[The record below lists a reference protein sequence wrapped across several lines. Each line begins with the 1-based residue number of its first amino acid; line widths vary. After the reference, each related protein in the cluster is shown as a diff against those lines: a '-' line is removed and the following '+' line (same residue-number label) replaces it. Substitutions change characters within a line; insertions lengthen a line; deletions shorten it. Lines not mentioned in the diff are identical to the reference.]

1 MAIDF
6 QKWGVF
12 GAVAGVGFPYVL
24 KAINIIP
31 GISVQST
38 IGANIPVQDINTGAA
53 QYLINTLGFG
63 SIGIPEVLMSAAGG
77 ALFFILGAWIVDLV
91 GAMKGSDVA
100 RVSKVALI
108 AGLATGIILSQ
119 VLALPSL
126 VEFVIAVIG
135 SFVTGYILVTV
146 LKSIKMQRLIP

>member
-24 KAINIIP
+24 KLINSIP

-38 IGANIPVQDINTGAA
+38 IGANIPVQDVNTGLG

-63 SIGIPEVLMSAAGG
+63 SIGLPEILMSAMGG
-77 ALFFILGAWIVDLV
+77 ALFFILGALV
-91 GAMKGSDVA
+91 IDMIGAMKGSDVV
-100 RVSKVALI
+100 RVSKVALV
-108 AGLATGIILSQ
+108 AGLLTGMILNQ
-119 VLALPSL
+119 LLALPTL
-126 VEFVIAVIG
+126 AEFVIAVIG
-135 SFVTGYILVTV
+135 SFVAGYLLVTV
-146 LKSIKMQRLIP
+146 LKTFKLQRLIP